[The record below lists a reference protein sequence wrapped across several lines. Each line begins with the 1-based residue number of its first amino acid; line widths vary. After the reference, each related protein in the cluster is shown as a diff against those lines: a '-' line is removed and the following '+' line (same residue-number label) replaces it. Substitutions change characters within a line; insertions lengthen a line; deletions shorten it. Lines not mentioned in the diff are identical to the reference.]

1 MSASNIEEMSD
12 REILEATYES
22 QVRTEMLVQQFI
34 EGLGPIIEDLRPT
47 IEAFSK
53 RGIMGLLSR

>member
-34 EGLGPIIEDLRPT
+34 EGLAPTIEELRPT

>member
-1 MSASNIEEMSD
+1 MSASNIEEMTD
-12 REILEATYES
+12 REILEATYAS
-22 QVRTEMLVQQFI
+22 QIRTEMLVQKFI
-34 EGLGPIIEDLRPT
+34 ENLEPTIAELRPT